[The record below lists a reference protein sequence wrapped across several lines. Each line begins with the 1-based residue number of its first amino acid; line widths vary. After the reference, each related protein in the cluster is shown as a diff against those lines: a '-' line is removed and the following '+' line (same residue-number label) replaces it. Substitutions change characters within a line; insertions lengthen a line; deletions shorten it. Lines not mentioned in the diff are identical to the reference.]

1 MDKTKEKGSQ
11 HDPEHVAN
19 KEETPKGGGPQNA
32 EQCFIMMVD
41 VAALLEQEKAKVS
54 KERFYSWRPFYPLRI
69 LNKPYLD
76 RYESQTFAQYDGIR
90 GSIIEHVSKFID
102 TLVPTQQTRTFAS
115 ESFQSPYVTGHIPG
129 TLAWSQDQ
137 SQRGMIW

>member
-11 HDPEHVAN
+11 HDPEHVAD

-54 KERFYSWRPFYPLRI
+54 KERFYS
-69 LNKPYLD
+69 
-76 RYESQTFAQYDGIR
+76 
-90 GSIIEHVSKFID
+90 
-102 TLVPTQQTRTFAS
+102 
-115 ESFQSPYVTGHIPG
+115 
-129 TLAWSQDQ
+129 
-137 SQRGMIW
+137 